1 MVEIAY
7 NAPANIKE
15 TETENGL
22 IRSVVVQR
30 TTKDGQIVNKEIF
43 TPAVVEAYENI
54 DYLRSL
60 KDVSEKGLVF
70 EIGDLDDEMLKKE
83 GFKGGVMDFIGQV
96 FGTSLALNT
105 VQKYR
110 KIGKVFGVKTIDDN
124 GKIHYSW
131 KAPIADDVSVTN
143 LTQIIGLLN
152 LPKDYAKLT
161 EAELDKVFQS
171 FVVNYIVTGKIH
183 LDATNK
189 ILRDEITAIKT
200 TVNDIQSTATE
211 IKDGET
217 VEEGNTVEPSETA
230 DEVEITPEIEAEEKR
245 THAIEMLDYLKVYF
259 KGNKDALKAIATL
272 VKIIG

>member
-7 NAPANIKE
+7 NTPNNIKE
-15 TETENGL
+15 TETENGI

-30 TTKDGQIVNKEIF
+30 TTKDGEIVNKEIF

-60 KDVSEKGLVF
+60 KDVSEKGLVV
-70 EIGDLDDEMLKKE
+70 EIGLLDDEMLKKE

-96 FGTSLALNT
+96 FGSSLALNT

-110 KIGKVFGVKTIDDN
+110 KIGKVFGLKTVDEN
-124 GKIHYSW
+124 GKIKYGW
-131 KAPIADDVSVTN
+131 KEPIPNDVSVTN

-152 LPKDYAKLT
+152 LPKDYTTLS
-161 EAELDKVFQS
+161 EAEIDKIFKA
-171 FVVNYIVTGKIH
+171 FVVNYVVTNKIH
-183 LDATNK
+183 LDATNS
-189 ILRDEITAIKT
+189 ILRDDIKALKETVDDIETTAE
-200 TVNDIQSTATE
+200 E

-217 VEEGNTVEPSETA
+217 AEENKTAETA
-230 DEVEITPEIEAEEKR
+230 EAAETAEEMDEETTKRNNAIEA
-245 THAIEMLDYLKVYF
+245 LDYLKVYF
-259 KGNKDALKAIATL
+259 KGDKTALKAIATL